1 MLIGGNMMLSNRN
14 DRRNRLGGSKMN
26 VNKGLKAPAF
36 VYILLILIAA
46 VVLASCGQI
55 TETAPTPTPIDP
67 TATPEPEL
75 GSISGL
81 VWNDE
86 CLNDGGSMLPGCTQN
101 VDNSGFVGNGIL
113 DMGEVGIGTARIFL
127 GTGICPSEGLAM
139 IMAGEDGSYSF
150 NGLMPGDYC
159 ITVEDLDQDPAV
171 WTYPQ
176 VDKASKV
183 SRMTVTVKAGA
194 VVSDVNFGRDYID
207 QLPPAPTET
216 PEPACMDQAQFIGDV
231 TIPDGTRFDPG
242 VSFTKTWRFRN
253 NGTCTW
259 TKDYSIVHVAGNSL
273 LGPDVMTFPAVVEPG
288 EIIDISLALKA
299 PVTEGSYTGY
309 WKFRNAVNEQFGI
322 GDGGNSSF
330 WVSIKVGPEPEP
342 EFTDWR
348 GEYFS
353 NKNLEGE
360 PAFLKNDKTLDKTW
374 GLRSPNEDFLPR
386 DNFSIRWTRELE
398 FEGKTYRFYM
408 DITDGGKLYIDDV
421 LVLNEWV
428 DSERRLVTVDVTL
441 TKGKHG
447 IKFEYYN
454 AYGGAVAQLWYKV
467 LNAPSFEGWKAWY
480 WMNKTMNSDL
490 VLIRDEP
497 EINFDWN
504 DGGPVSGG
512 QANKF
517 SAQWKRTFVFEP
529 GLYSLQA
536 IADDGIRVYVD
547 GVRVINEWHDSAGD
561 EIYTAELELSGQ
573 HEITVQYYEN
583 AGKAK
588 VKFDWELKEPA
599 NHTPEAVND
608 VYSVAQ
614 NEVLEVGAPGLLTN
628 DLDLDGDELSV
639 SLETGPSNG
648 LLELHEDG
656 SFIYTPNEGFSGED
670 SFSYVVSDGK
680 LDSEIG
686 LVTITVVQ
694 SEDS

>member
-1 MLIGGNMMLSNRN
+1 
-14 DRRNRLGGSKMN
+14 MN
-26 VNKGLKAPAF
+26 ANNGQKAPAF

-46 VVLASCGQI
+46 VMVTACGQI

-86 CLNDGGSMLPGCTQN
+86 CLNDGGAMLPGCTQN
-101 VDNSGFVGNGIL
+101 VDSPEYVGNGIL
-113 DMGEVGIGTARIFL
+113 DKEEKGIGNARILL

-139 IMAGEDGSYSF
+139 IMAEEDGSYSF
-150 NGLMPGDYC
+150 NGLLPGDYC
-159 ITVEDLDQDPAV
+159 ITVEDLDQDPGI

-176 VDKASKV
+176 VDKSSKV
-183 SRMTVTVKAGA
+183 SRMTVTLKAGS
-194 VVSDVNFGRDYID
+194 VVSDVNFGRDYIEL
-207 QLPPAPTET
+207 LPPAPTET
-216 PEPACMDQAQFIGDV
+216 PEPACTDQAQFIGDV
-231 TIPDGTRFDPG
+231 TIADGTRFDPG

-253 NGTCTW
+253 SGTCTW
-259 TKDYSIVHVAGNSL
+259 TKDYSIVHVAGSSL

-299 PVTEGSYTGY
+299 PVTDGSYAGY
-309 WKFRNAVNEQFGI
+309 WKFRNDVNEQFGI
-322 GDGGNSSF
+322 GDGGDSSF
-330 WVSIKVGPEPEP
+330 WVSIEVGPEPEP

-386 DNFSIRWTRELE
+386 DNFSVRWTRELE
-398 FEGKTYRFYM
+398 FQEKTYRFYM

-428 DSERRLVTVDVTL
+428 DSERRLVTVDVAL
-441 TKGKHG
+441 KKGKHE

-454 AYGGAVAQLWYKV
+454 AYGGAVAQLWYQA
-467 LNAPSFEGWKAWY
+467 LNTSVFEGWKAWY

-504 DGGPVSGG
+504 DDGPVSGG
-512 QANKF
+512 RVNKF
-517 SAQWKRTFVFEP
+517 SAKWVRSFDFEA
-529 GLYSLQA
+529 GLYTLGA

-547 GVRVINEWHDSAGD
+547 GVLVINEWHDSAGS
-561 EIYTAELELSGQ
+561 ELYTAELELSGQ

-588 VKFDWELKEPA
+588 IKFDWELKEPA
-599 NHTPEAVND
+599 NHAPEAVD
-608 VYSVAQ
+608 DAYSVAQ
-614 NEVLEVGAPGLLTN
+614 NEVLEVGASGLLAN
-628 DLDLDGDELSV
+628 DVDLDGDELIV

-670 SFSYVVSDGK
+670 SFGYVVSDSK
-680 LDSEIG
+680 LESG
-686 LVTITVVQ
+686 TGMVTITVVQ